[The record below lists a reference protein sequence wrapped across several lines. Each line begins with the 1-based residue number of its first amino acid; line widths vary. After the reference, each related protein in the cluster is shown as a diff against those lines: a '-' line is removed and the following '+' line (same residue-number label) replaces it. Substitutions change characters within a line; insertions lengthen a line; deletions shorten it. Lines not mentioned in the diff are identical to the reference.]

1 MELAGTLV
9 LPAAIAFT
17 LYLIIIAIIPGTVK
31 PIISLILLAII
42 LGIPGLLI
50 VMTTRKVAY
59 LGWMLIYLISLPI
72 WNFVL
77 PAYAFLH
84 MVRLAI
90 SCCLLYPPLSLANKS
105 CVITGRFLLG
115 RNSKDCGRPRCERR
129 SRRQGRCWTFRFL
142 LDRHAPLDRL

>member
-17 LYLIIIAIIPGTVK
+17 LYLIVVTIIPGTVK
-31 PIISLILLAII
+31 PVISLILLAII

-50 VMTTRKVAY
+50 VLTSRKFAY
-59 LGWMLIYLISLPI
+59 LGWMLIYLLSLPI

-84 MVRLAI
+84 MVRPDSITLES
-90 SCCLLYPPLSLANKS
+90 SC
-105 CVITGRFLLG
+105 
-115 RNSKDCGRPRCERR
+115 
-129 SRRQGRCWTFRFL
+129 
-142 LDRHAPLDRL
+142 

>member
-17 LYLIIIAIIPGTVK
+17 LYLIIVTIIPGTVK
-31 PIISLILLAII
+31 PVISLILLAII

-50 VMTTRKVAY
+50 VMTSRKVAY
-59 LGWMLIYLISLPI
+59 LGWMFIYLLSLPI

-84 MVRLAI
+84 MV
-90 SCCLLYPPLSLANKS
+90 SLSYS
-105 CVITGRFLLG
+105 V
-115 RNSKDCGRPRCERR
+115 
-129 SRRQGRCWTFRFL
+129 Q
-142 LDRHAPLDRL
+142 